1 MGGQSVDAR
10 GQRLRSG
17 DLTGE
22 PVPVEL
28 RAVGGDANRKSGVR
42 IHSGYNG
49 FMEKASVSRLKNGL
63 SAYLRKVRAGQT
75 VVIYDHDV
83 PIARIDRIE
92 DGGAGADRLA
102 LLAAQGVTR
111 PPARAVSVKRLFASL
126 SHPLPRSGQLQQ
138 ALRDER
144 ADDR

>member
-1 MGGQSVDAR
+1 
-10 GQRLRSG
+10 
-17 DLTGE
+17 
-22 PVPVEL
+22 
-28 RAVGGDANRKSGVR
+28 
-42 IHSGYNG
+42 
-49 FMEKASVSRLKNGL
+49 MEKASVSRLKNGL

-75 VVIYDHDV
+75 VVIYDPDV

-102 LLAAQGVTR
+102 LLAAQGITR